1 MHWRKIDDCYDRP
14 TDAVTAYKM
23 LKKVECL
30 GTHLMIIEWFMLGFQ
45 KSTKAVAALISAGIV
60 TAIEYQKFQLDIWN
74 EYYHRHLNIHIP
86 YCDASTFV

>member
-1 MHWRKIDDCYDRP
+1 
-14 TDAVTAYKM
+14 
-23 LKKVECL
+23 
-30 GTHLMIIEWFMLGFQ
+30 MLGFQ

-74 EYYHRHLNIHIP
+74 EYYHRYLNFHIP